1 MANDSSVQ
9 RSSTAALTLL
19 VLGVVFGDIGT
30 SPLYAVKQT
39 FSPDYGIPLT
49 TANILGGLSTIF
61 WSLMIVVSL
70 KYVTLIMR
78 ADNKGEGGTI
88 ALLALAS
95 STMRKHPKWRSVVII
110 VGLLGGTL
118 FYGDAVIT
126 PAISVLS
133 AVEGLEVGTS
143 TFKPY
148 VIPIALIVLIALFSL
163 QRRGTA
169 SVGRLFGPICIVWFL
184 AIGSVGVYNIVQ
196 HPTVLAA
203 ISPIHALGFVT
214 NHGFASF
221 LVLGAVL
228 LVITGAE
235 ALYLDMGHFG
245 KWPIRIA
252 WFGLVLPSL
261 VLNYFGQGAL
271 LIANPAAIE
280 NPFYLA
286 YPSWALYP
294 MIGLATAATTIA
306 SQASISGV
314 YSLTKQAMQLGLL
327 PRMNVVHTSATE
339 IGQVYIPAINWT
351 VLAVVILAVI
361 GFGSS
366 SNLALAYGVA
376 VSGMMVV
383 TTFLTF
389 FVLRFGWNYP
399 LWLCLSATGFFFV
412 IDIAFFSS
420 SLLKIPGGGWFP
432 IAIGAFVFTLMLTW
446 QRGRKI
452 LMSRLK
458 QQSIPLDTFMQSLLA
473 NPPVR
478 VPGTAVFL
486 SAATGV
492 VPHALLHNL
501 VHNKVLHDRVV
512 FLTVKFKDI
521 PYVSPDERVSVEPLG
536 NECYKVVM
544 NFGFKDQPDVPK
556 TLAQCVDQGLE
567 LVPMQTSYFLS
578 RETVIASSR
587 VDGMAVW
594 RERLFA
600 TMARNAG
607 GVVEYF
613 NLPTNRVIELG
624 SQVEI

>member
-1 MANDSSVQ
+1 MQ